1 MAESEEGKTSEKL
14 LLQHRREELHEW
26 PRLTQTSGATGKGG
40 LIFQDQRHSSIF
52 KKVNM
57 QNW

>member
-14 LLQHRREELHEW
+14 LLQHRREELHDW

-40 LIFQDQRHSSIF
+40 RIFQDQRHSSI
-52 KKVNM
+52 
-57 QNW
+57 